1 MCQRL
6 GMPPRLSHISIALRE
21 ILNLSESSTGPP
33 SRSTIEAVSLMGA
46 ETGTPCSSRQVLP
59 FPGGGYSA
67 YLPTDSRA
75 NSGNPH
81 AMPKIKS
88 QEEQGATAYRR
99 LLELMA
105 DMQWDEEWAI
115 AQFVLEIAEP
125 LGLATP
131 KKTIEQWFDRKS
143 IPSHQ
148 IFNVGEALGIA
159 PGWLTD
165 QTRMTKEQ
173 AVYSGGLYDREVT
186 RAARR
191 NSA

>member
-1 MCQRL
+1 
-6 GMPPRLSHISIALRE
+6 
-21 ILNLSESSTGPP
+21 
-33 SRSTIEAVSLMGA
+33 
-46 ETGTPCSSRQVLP
+46 
-59 FPGGGYSA
+59 
-67 YLPTDSRA
+67 
-75 NSGNPH
+75 
-81 AMPKIKS
+81 MPKIKS